1 MSVNRRDFLRGLL
14 ATSAIVIS
22 PPIPLPPETGLEL
35 LGRGLRVGLA
45 GAVDDDF
52 LAVLKEDAKRFLK
65 PGTVFEIRRSLP
77 MDYGRMHVVAWIT
90 ESGEMQHKDI
100 GPIEDVR
107 FVSEGG
113 YYYYGRFRT

>member
-1 MSVNRRDFLRGLL
+1 MNVNRRNFLRGLL

-22 PPIPLPPETGLEL
+22 PPIPLPAETFL
-35 LGRGLRVGLA
+35 LGRGLSVGLA
-45 GAVDDDF
+45 GTVDDTF
-52 LAVLKEDAKRFLK
+52 LEVLKEDAKKFLK
-65 PGTVFEIRRSLP
+65 PGTIFEIRRSLP
-77 MDYGRMHVVAWIT
+77 LDYGRTQTVAWIA
-90 ESGEMQHKDI
+90 ESGEMQHKDV